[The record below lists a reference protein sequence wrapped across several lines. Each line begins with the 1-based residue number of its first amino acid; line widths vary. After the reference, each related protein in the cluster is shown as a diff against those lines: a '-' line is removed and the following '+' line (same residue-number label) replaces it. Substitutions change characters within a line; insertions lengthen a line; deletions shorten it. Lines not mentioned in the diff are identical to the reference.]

1 MRSWYWPL
9 TVLGLS
15 GLGLF
20 LSTEKGKNAARRAW
34 DALESA
40 PERMQEWNDS
50 IENELQSIQ
59 ATLNNLATTLEAEHP
74 TVAR

>member
-20 LSTEKGKNAARRAW
+20 LSTDKGKNAARRAW
-34 DALESA
+34 DVLEDV
-40 PERMQEWNDS
+40 PERLQSWNNSVED
-50 IENELQSIQ
+50 ELQNIQ
-59 ATLNNLATTLEAEHP
+59 RTLNTLATALEAE
-74 TVAR
+74 TTSAAR

>member
-20 LSTEKGKNAARRAW
+20 LSTEKGKTAARRAW

-40 PERMQEWNDS
+40 PERMQDWNDS
-50 IENELQSIQ
+50 IENELQNIQ
-59 ATLNNLATTLEAEHP
+59 QTLNTLASALETEQTA
-74 TVAR
+74 AR